1 MAGLTAIPTRTTGSL
16 GPTKVDEAPPADNVR
31 SVSAS
36 DWNAAAEAIVAI
48 AERLGIND
56 GSQPGT
62 IEDMILAASADRFGF
77 FDDFIALNSH
87 AEGPWEILVSGTGAD
102 DGITDAASAPASGL
116 GWRKLSVG
124 AGVGYTFLQSRQNLV
139 VLSTHGPIEL
149 RARVQLPATLA
160 SASAAIS
167 ISDVAYG
174 SQVALQTTAG
184 GAWEV
189 YAISAAGG
197 NDDTQAVTNIVPSAG
212 GVVEIRMLLSDGSV
226 SVYIDDV
233 LCELAAPLASDA
245 VPQGAD
251 PLAVLVACLYAA
263 GADSVSVDYVALTGT
278 R

>member
-16 GPTKVDEAPPADNVR
+16 GPTKVDEAAAADNVH
-31 SVSAS
+31 SIAAS
-36 DWNAAAEAIVAI
+36 DWNAAAAAIVAI

-62 IEDMILAASADRFGF
+62 LEDMILAASSDRFGF
-77 FDDFIALNSH
+77 FDDFAALNSH
-87 AEGPWEILVSGTGAD
+87 AEGPWEILVSGTGSD
-102 DGITDAASAPASGL
+102 DGITDAASAPASGF

-124 AGVGYTFLQSRQNLV
+124 AGAGYAFLQSRQNLM
-139 VLSTHGPIEL
+139 VLSTHGPVEL
-149 RARVQLPATLA
+149 RARVKLPVTLA
-160 SASAAIS
+160 SAVAAVS
-167 ISDVAYG
+167 LSDVAYG
-174 SQVALQTTAG
+174 SQVALQTTVG

-197 NDDTQAVTNIVPSAG
+197 NDDTQAVTNVTPSAG
-212 GVVEIRMLLSDGSV
+212 GVVEIRMLLSDGAV
-226 SVYIDDV
+226 SIYIDDV

-251 PLAVLVACLYAA
+251 PLAALLACTYAA
-263 GADSVSVDYVALTGT
+263 GADSMSVDYVALTGT